1 LTIVFYSEGI
11 VKIARILLDEASYTE
26 DELREYVEVEP
37 SEDDIGEMMLG
48 WDEIES
54 NLSEVDYVEQ
64 FENALL
70 YGDGDLPW

>member
-1 LTIVFYSEGI
+1 M
-11 VKIARILLDEASYTE
+11 KIAQMLLNDASFTQQDVEEFYADYQPTE
-26 DELREYVEVEP
+26 Q
-37 SEDDIGEMMLG
+37 DIADMQRG
-48 WDEIES
+48 WDEIET